1 MATPS
6 EKSGKRH
13 NILIIEPFYGGSH
26 KQLVDLLCDKLAG
39 CVRYTL
45 PAKKWHWRA
54 RTSALYFSQS
64 VPQCGE
70 YRVLFTSSVM
80 NLAELTALRPDLGQL
95 RKVVYFHENQLVYP
109 VRKQQD
115 RDFQYGYNQ
124 ILSSLVADIV
134 LFNSTYNRDSFLDN
148 IVSFLKLM
156 PDHRPKGLAEQ
167 IRPKCHILYFPLSFI
182 SPDCNKIQNTD
193 ATLMQVTSHS
203 TDCQAG
209 GSFMYSDP
217 HTEVICLQSDPLW
230 TSSKIVKLDPSP
242 SGHGECNVQNVK
254 HILTSDDIEMGKPAK
269 ELSGDSQQNSQGK
282 LGSDAGDSEEIHGD
296 LERLKELETGDGQC
310 CVSQSSCV
318 GGQTTQMNSLCGTK
332 DRQLHIVWAHRWE
345 HDKDPETFFQT
356 LFRLHDEGYQFQVS
370 VMGETF
376 TDVPEIF
383 SEAKLKLGDHIVTWG
398 YQGSKGDYFTTLQA
412 ADVAVSTARHE
423 FFGVAMLEAVHC
435 GCYPLCPDN
444 LVYPEIFPAQCLYRT
459 ASQLYK
465 RLREYC
471 RKPHLPRTQRP
482 QIDLHRF
489 QWETL
494 QEKYEEILYV
504 D

>member
-1 MATPS
+1 MAALS
-6 EKSGKRH
+6 EKYENGR
-13 NILIIEPFYGGSH
+13 NILIIEGFYGGSH
-26 KQLVDLLCDKLAG
+26 KQLVDLLCDKLTG

-64 VPQCGE
+64 VSVGSIGT
-70 YRVLFTSSVM
+70 VLFTSSVL
-80 NLAELTALRPDLGQL
+80 NLAELTALRPDLGRL

-148 IVSFLKLM
+148 ISSFLKLI

-167 IRPKCHILYFPLSFI
+167 IRPKCQVLYFPLSFFTGC
-182 SPDCNKIQNTD
+182 DKTQGTD

-203 TDCQAG
+203 TDHQTDV
-209 GSFMYSDP
+209 SFLYSDHHIEENRP
-217 HTEVICLQSDPLW
+217 CGDLHRTW
-230 TSSKIVKLDPSP
+230 SKRGKLDPSP
-242 SGHGECNVQNVK
+242 TGQGGCNVQNVK
-254 HILTSDDIEMGKPAK
+254 HSLANDSIEVGKPAQ
-269 ELSGDSQQNSQGK
+269 ELRSDFQQNTHGK
-282 LGSDAGDSEEIHGD
+282 TGSDVRDAAEMLGD
-296 LERLKELETGDGQC
+296 LEVLKGPEAGDGLC
-310 CVSQSSCV
+310 CVSQSSSSV
-318 GGQTTQMNSLCGTK
+318 RGQTTQMNRLCDTG
-332 DRQLHIVWAHRWE
+332 DRSLHIVWAHRWE

-370 VMGETF
+370 VMGETY

-383 SEAKLKLGDHIVTWG
+383 SEAKTKLGDHIVTWG
-398 YQGSKGDYFTTLQA
+398 YQGNKGDYYTTLQA

-423 FFGVAMLEAVHC
+423 FFGVAMLEAVHN

-459 ASQLYK
+459 PTQLYK

-471 RKPHLPRTQRP
+471 QNPTYPE
-482 QIDLHRF
+482 HRDHRLISTDF
-489 QWETL
+489 DG
-494 QEKYEEILYV
+494 KR
-504 D
+504 